1 MASFSVQPV
10 SQTHM
15 EEGRGGRGGSS
26 RGGQRET
33 QEERFF
39 FFVNRGIQQRE
50 GISKTGREK
59 KESRV
64 T

>member
-15 EEGRGGRGGSS
+15 EEGREGGGLVGEAS
-26 RGGQRET
+26 
-33 QEERFF
+33 ERLRKNVF

>member
-15 EEGRGGRGGSS
+15 EEGREGGGGSS